1 MKYYPVFLN
10 LKDKK
15 TVVIG
20 GGRVAE
26 RKART
31 LIKAGAAVKI
41 ISPSLTH
48 NLQMLCEG
56 GKLTHIKRNYKKGD
70 GKDAFLVIAAT
81 SSPQINTKV
90 ANDAELLINVI
101 DTPSEG
107 NFIAP
112 SIVRRGS
119 LTIAIS
125 TEGASPAISKTI
137 RKEIE
142 RLYGTE
148 FAFYLKFAESI
159 RRKAMKKIADHKK
172 RERFL
177 KSLASEEIFRALRSK
192 GFRAVSKTVLTSL
205 DKF

>member
-1 MKYYPVFLN
+1 VKYYPVFLN

-15 TVVIG
+15 TVVVG

-26 RKART
+26 RKARM
-31 LIKAGAAVKI
+31 LIEAGAAVKI
-41 ISPSLTH
+41 VSPSLTH
-48 NLQMLCEG
+48 NLKILCDG
-56 GKLTHIKRNYKKGD
+56 GKLTHIKRKYKTAD
-70 GKDAFLVIAAT
+70 IKDAFLVIAAT
-81 SSPQINTKV
+81 SSPQTNTKI
-90 ANDAELLINVI
+90 AKDAELLINVI

-107 NFIAP
+107 NFIVP
-112 SIVRRGS
+112 SIVRRGL

-125 TEGASPAISKTI
+125 TAGASPAMSKTI

-148 FAFYLKFAESI
+148 FALYLKFAETI
-159 RRKAMKKIADHKK
+159 RGKAMKKIADHKK

-205 DKF
+205 DKI